1 MKSVK
6 ESLNRF
12 SPPCLFLL
20 LLKPRRLK
28 IGQTRTCI
36 IKQGAGETAG
46 YVIGVPFYY
55 TAYKKH
61 SEL

>member
-12 SPPCLFLL
+12 SPVCLFLL
-20 LLKPRRLK
+20 LSKPKKLK
-28 IGQTRTCI
+28 IGQLRTCV